1 MKGFMDCY
9 SQGIELLQGLP
20 IISLRARA
28 TSVVT
33 LPLTSLSGALISIK
47 AHQGVWPSPESSAL
61 RAFLFPGRK
70 TTPPRM
76 NRGGAML
83 LRHYR

>member
-9 SQGIELLQGLP
+9 SLGIELLQGLP

-33 LPLTSLSGALISIK
+33 LPPQLPERGLEQHKCASRRLALAGFFCAEGLSFIAGS
-47 AHQGVWPSPESSAL
+47 
-61 RAFLFPGRK
+61 
-70 TTPPRM
+70 
-76 NRGGAML
+76 
-83 LRHYR
+83 